1 MKEVT
6 IKIDGIHYKVSTHP
20 ESEQH
25 VVFKAGRDTYVHT
38 PETIRKLSNMLLEYL
53 GDKLLEYLGDKSE
66 SEEDSYQNLIKE
78 YAK

>member
-6 IKIDGIHYKVSTHP
+6 VKIDGVHYKVSTHP

-25 VVFKAGRDTYVHT
+25 VIFKAGRDTYIHT
-38 PETIRKLSNMLLEYL
+38 SETIRKLSDMLL
-53 GDKLLEYLGDKSE
+53 KYLGDKSE
-66 SEEDSYQNLIKE
+66 SEETSYQNLIKE

>member
-25 VVFKAGRDTYVHT
+25 VVFKAGREAYVHT
-38 PETIRKLSNMLLEYL
+38 PETIRKLSNM
-53 GDKLLEYLGDKSE
+53 LLEYLGDKSE